1 MNLKAI
7 LVVLPIILVL
17 RAQAQNAD
25 TISPATELKKNMI
38 YMTVGFAGLYAV
50 VNGNYERVIAYNE
63 KTFFKYYL
71 VRVGGGYWGAW
82 GGEGTQAVAGF
93 TTLSGSRKSHLELH
107 LGVAYIFDKYSYD
120 NDVSYS
126 SGSEKPKRS
135 DYTNISPA
143 GAVGYR
149 YQKPGGHFVLRTGV
163 AFPESFY
170 VSVGFCF

>member
-82 GGEGTQAVAGF
+82 GGEGSLGCGIGYGYLHRIPLGDMYAPPPGSDAA
-93 TTLSGSRKSHLELH
+93 SGS
-107 LGVAYIFDKYSYD
+107 
-120 NDVSYS
+120 
-126 SGSEKPKRS
+126 
-135 DYTNISPA
+135 
-143 GAVGYR
+143 
-149 YQKPGGHFVLRTGV
+149 
-163 AFPESFY
+163 
-170 VSVGFCF
+170 